1 MNKNVLLLIS
11 IVGIVLVLGG
21 CQWLPVNV
29 AICGNEICESG
40 ESSICPSDCAE
51 SEEEELD
58 GSITEAMCTAD
69 GGDSCASTEMCT
81 GYWLDAGYTC
91 CSTTCEDAVDA
102 IYFTEGWNY
111 VSLPEV
117 ELDDPIE
124 DIFSDNFLSAVDSI
138 YTYTEES
145 WQVWH
150 SDTSI
155 PSDLENIQGGR
166 AYIFVMNSDYTLEL
180 SEIEETLDTL
190 MEAESSARSPTSI
203 DIQEG
208 WNLVGVA
215 SSNEEPLV
223 DYFWSIDGSY
233 ASLWVFSTTE
243 GDLEKVDLTHNYNL
257 IPTHAYWV
265 YVTTDGEITP

>member
-1 MNKNVLLLIS
+1 MNKNVLLMIS
-11 IVGIVLVLGG
+11 ILAVVLVLSS

-51 SEEEELD
+51 GEEEEET
-58 GSITEAMCTAD
+58 GTITEAMCAAD
-69 GGDSCASTEMCT
+69 GGDSCGSTEMCT
-81 GYWLDAGYTC
+81 GYWMDADYTC

-117 ELDDPIE
+117 ELDDSIE
-124 DIFSDNFLSAVDSI
+124 DIFSDDFLTAVDSI

-145 WQVWH
+145 WKVWH

-166 AYIFVMNSDYTLEL
+166 AYIFVMNSAYTLEL
-180 SEIEETLDTL
+180 SEIEETLDAL
-190 MEAESSARSPTSI
+190 MEAEASARSPTAI
-203 DIQEG
+203 DVQEG
-208 WNLVGVA
+208 WNLIGVA

-243 GDLEKVDLTHNYNL
+243 GDLEKIDLTHNYNL